1 MSKDDKWF
9 LETVK
14 GLWNSVTTHISDA
27 VKHIT
32 SAERTLWNTVSNKAE
47 KDHTHDTLVY
57 YDLTGKTIDLNDYT
71 INDGIVEHRFYR
83 CRSISGSANILNKPV
98 ADNPFVLEI
107 ECIRWGSTT
116 DFITKQ
122 TFTSAETMCDYTRFY
137 YSNVNT
143 WTKWEAN
150 YNSKNLKNLSQLN
163 NDAGFIT
170 RADVD
175 ISQNHTHANKTTLD
189 KITEDAWNNKL
200 DKSGGTVSGSVIFN
214 RGISVKSLNGGAG
227 TSGYMY
233 IARITVT
240 RPNQDQPIKLDIQQ
254 RNRYGSIVFQFANSS
269 STDPPLLYIRKMG
282 NIRAYIHK
290 SGTSTWDL
298 YVQKSEGYDVIEVI
312 TLGRGEYMNYL
323 NIEWKGVTVTS
334 MPSGFV
340 TASTEFMDLA
350 VTRSTQDSDGKQINT
365 TYIKKGTTWNELEG
379 I

>member
-1 MSKDDKWF
+1 MPTKVSQFTNDSGYI
-9 LETVK
+9 TA
-14 GLWNSVTTHISDA
+14 SD
-27 VKHIT
+27 
-32 SAERTLWNTVSNKAE
+32 
-47 KDHTHDTLVY
+47 
-57 YDLTGKTIDLNDYT
+57 ID
-71 INDGIVEHRFYR
+71 
-83 CRSISGSANILNKPV
+83 S
-98 ADNPFVLEI
+98 
-107 ECIRWGSTT
+107 
-116 DFITKQ
+116 
-122 TFTSAETMCDYTRFY
+122 
-137 YSNVNT
+137 
-143 WTKWEAN
+143 
-150 YNSKNLKNLSQLN
+150 
-163 NDAGFIT
+163 
-170 RADVD
+170 
-175 ISQNHTHANKTTLD
+175 SQNHTHTNKSTLD

-233 IARITVT
+233 IARITVA

-350 VTRSTQDSDGKQINT
+350 VTKATQDSDGNQINT
-365 TYIKKGTTWNELEG
+365 TYVKKGTTWDEMEG